1 MLSVRQIGSMSSVAG
16 ALPVAAYAADASVLA
31 HPAVWVA
38 ALAALAFVAA
48 VMLALRERR
57 HARAIEHELLARA
70 PAQSSMAAP
79 RAGRVLAALH
89 ELDLRLTQA
98 QRDARYQADE
108 LANAE
113 AALRDTQER
122 YRLAVRGASD
132 GLWEWNFRTRQGYF
146 STRAKAMLG
155 YTDEELGNGVREW
168 RALIHP
174 DDLKA
179 ALAELEAHIAG
190 RTSRF
195 EFEHR
200 MRHKDG
206 SWRWVQARAAAVR
219 HASGKPERLVG
230 LYTDVTARKRV
241 QQLLIDLADG
251 LSGVHGEACF
261 QVLVRSF
268 ADTLGV
274 REAFVCEC
282 CDFPTSRVR
291 MLARWN
297 NGGFA
302 RCVEFDLTGTACE
315 DVINSGQTLYQAHDT
330 GVRWPLE
337 RAYERE
343 SYLGLPCF
351 DSQGRV
357 IGHIACADPGAMPDD
372 LPQQAILRIFAVR
385 AGLEIERRQLE
396 RERRAVG
403 MRNAP
408 VAFQALH

>member
-1 MLSVRQIGSMSSVAG
+1 MPNANRVRILSAAIS
-16 ALPVAAYAADASVLA
+16 ALPAAGYAADSFAPAWPTWLA
-31 HPAVWVA
+31 AVAGCACAA
-38 ALAALAFVAA
+38 ALVW
-48 VMLALRERR
+48 ALRGRKR
-57 HARAIEHELLARA
+57 ARALEDEILARA
-70 PAQSSMAAP
+70 PAQSSAP
-79 RAGRVLAALH
+79 ASRASRVRAALDD
-89 ELDLRLTQA
+89 LDARVTQA
-98 QRDARYQADE
+98 QHAALRQADE
-108 LANAE
+108 LAEAE
-113 AALRDTQER
+113 AALHETQER
-122 YRLAVRGASD
+122 YRLAVRSAGD
-132 GLWEWNFRTRQGYF
+132 GLWEWNFHTRQAYF

-155 YTDEELGNGVREW
+155 YTDEELGNSVREW

-179 ALAELEAHIAG
+179 ALAELDAHIAG
-190 RTSRF
+190 RTARF

-206 SWRWVQARAAAVR
+206 SWRWIQARAAAVR

-230 LYTDVTARKRV
+230 LYADVTARKRV
-241 QQLLIDLADG
+241 QQLLIDLADVM
-251 LSGVHGEACF
+251 SGVQGEACF

-268 ADTLGV
+268 ADALGV

-297 NGGFA
+297 NGDYA
-302 RCVEFDLTGTACE
+302 RCVEFDLAGTACE
-315 DVINSGQTLYQAHDT
+315 DVIAGGQTLFQPHDA

-337 RAYERE
+337 RAYERD
-343 SYLGLPCF
+343 SYLGLPCL

-357 IGHIACADPGAMPDD
+357 IGHIACADPGPMPDD

-385 AGLEIERRQLE
+385 AGLELERKQLE

-403 MRNAP
+403 MRAAP
-408 VAFQALH
+408 ETYLALH